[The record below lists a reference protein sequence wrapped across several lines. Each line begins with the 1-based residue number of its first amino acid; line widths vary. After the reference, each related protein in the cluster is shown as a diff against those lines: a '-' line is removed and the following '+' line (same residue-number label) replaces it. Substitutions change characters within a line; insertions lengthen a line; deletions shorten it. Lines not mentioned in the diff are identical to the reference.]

1 MVEDMSKVNAMQ
13 AIREARYAART
24 SARTTVR
31 PAAPD
36 APGIPVGAPVAAA
49 VPVATVTITPAPGI
63 AAADLTD
70 TAVTDSAVTD
80 GESAAEVTEV
90 LCGHRSMNN
99 RSCRR
104 PAGHA
109 EKNHRYN

>member
-1 MVEDMSKVNAMQ
+1 MVNDMSKVNAMQ

-24 SARTTVR
+24 SGRSPELR
-31 PAAPD
+31 AAPTSV
-36 APGIPVGAPVAAA
+36 GVSVVSPVNA
-49 VPVATVTITPAPGI
+49 VPVPPPVADPGLGAAPSEPGSTGV
-63 AAADLTD
+63 D
-70 TAVTDSAVTD
+70 
-80 GESAAEVTEV
+80 AELVEA